1 MLAGEHSYRVLW
13 ITLGFAASMHGALH
27 YDMTLS
33 QTCSSLDSA
42 LLDRDIASL
51 VALAFAW
58 YREAPCCDV
67 KLFTTQAFET
77 ALVLH
82 GAPMRRGCSTL
93 YPDECGPFL
102 PSQFILLCR
111 APSVQVWCWWITI
124 HAGPANPAPEL
135 RWRQI
140 DGSTTAAPKPTAD
153 ATATDELAGY
163 MGTVSI

>member
-93 YPDECGPFL
+93 YPDECGPFFAVAIHPPMSRSFGASL
-102 PSQFILLCR
+102 VLVDHHSCR
-111 APSVQVWCWWITI
+111 PRKSC
-124 HAGPANPAPEL
+124 AGTEMAAN
-135 RWRQI
+135 
-140 DGSTTAAPKPTAD
+140 
-153 ATATDELAGY
+153 
-163 MGTVSI
+163 